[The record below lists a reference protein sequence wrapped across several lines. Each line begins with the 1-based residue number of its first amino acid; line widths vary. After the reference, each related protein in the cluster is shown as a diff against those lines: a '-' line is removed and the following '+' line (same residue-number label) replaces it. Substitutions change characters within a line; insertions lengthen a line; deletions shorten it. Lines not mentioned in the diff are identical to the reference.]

1 MKIWLDDERD
11 PKDYVDEKTYLD
23 EPEPWVWIK
32 TADEVLAL
40 LESKRVTAISL
51 DHDLGGEKTGY
62 DVAKWIEASAHA
74 GGPRL
79 RWFIHTANP
88 VGYYNIMGAMLKAE
102 QYWFNK
108 EGCQP
113 AKEPTVEEAQ

>member
-1 MKIWLDDERD
+1 MNIWLDDERD
-11 PKDYVDEKTYLD
+11 PKNYVDEKEYLAGL
-23 EPEPWVWIK
+23 WVWVK
-32 TADEVLAL
+32 TADEVIAL
-40 LESKRVTAISL
+40 LESGKVDMISL

-62 DVAKWIEASAHA
+62 DVAKWIEASAYV

-88 VGYYNIMGAMLKAE
+88 VGYYNIMGALLKAE
-102 QYWFNK
+102 RYWLAN
-108 EGCQP
+108 EGRRP